1 MHCPLDDAFF
11 YLLMEKSSL
20 KYYILGI
27 GFFFFIVTI
36 IVNGGTNAKWNSI
49 ALGGLMVFFWL
60 FEVLPIYITALF
72 PFIFGIPL
80 GVLDK
85 TQLATSYGDS
95 NVYLFLGGFI
105 LALALEKHDVHKQI
119 AKRIIKLTGN
129 SKSRV
134 LLGFILSTG
143 ILSMWISNT
152 ATALMMLPMALAILA
167 AMPKKNRKSKFTLFL
182 LLSIAYSAS
191 VGGMATLVG
200 SPPNNAMASILNK
213 APYNLNVDF
222 LGWMKI
228 GMPLSFIM
236 MFVVFGVFYLLM
248 GKERNEKI
256 ELEELAYEPWNKSQ
270 VKVIAIFS
278 VVVFLWI
285 TKQLFDSYLGF
296 KYDDFGPALL
306 GSLALFIIPEKGR
319 GTLLDWKDTKD
330 LPWGILILF
339 GGGLAL
345 AEMFKVNGIITDV
358 SNMFMQYTSLGLF
371 LILLLVISVAIF
383 ATELMSNLALVTV
396 FIPVIAEFALQS
408 DYSIVQ
414 LCVPVTLA
422 ASCAF
427 MLPVGTPPN
436 AIVFSSGEIKINQM
450 ARYGFLLNVLAVA
463 IITLFATLFYY

>member
-1 MHCPLDDAFF
+1 MFF
-11 YLLMEKSSL
+11 GATHFFFTMEKSAL

-27 GFFFFIVTI
+27 GFFFFLITVI
-36 IVNGGTNAKWNSI
+36 MSGGQDKFSNSI

-60 FEVLPIYITALF
+60 FEVLPIYVTALF

-85 TQLATSYGDS
+85 SQLATSYGDP

-119 AKRIIKLTGN
+119 AKRIIKITGT
-129 SKSRV
+129 SKARL

-143 ILSMWISNT
+143 ALSMWISNT
-152 ATALMMLPMALAILA
+152 ATALMMLPMGLAIIA
-167 AMPKKNRKSKFTLFL
+167 SMPKKDHKSKFTLFL
-182 LLSIAYSAS
+182 LLSIAYAAS
-191 VGGMATLVG
+191 IGGMATLVG
-200 SPPNNAMASILNK
+200 SPPNNAMASILSK
-213 APYNLNVDF
+213 APYNVEISF
-222 LGWMKI
+222 FEWMKI
-228 GMPLSFIM
+228 GMPVSIIM
-236 MFVVFGVFYLLM
+236 LLAAYFMFYILL
-248 GKERNEKI
+248 GKERHEQI
-256 ELEELAYEPWNKSQ
+256 ELEDFTISKWTPTQL
-270 VKVIAIFS
+270 KVIFIFG

-285 TKQLFDSYLGF
+285 FRSLFADYLGF
-296 KYDDFGPALL
+296 VYDDFGPALL
-306 GSLALFIIPEKGR
+306 GSLALFLIPEKGNS
-319 GTLLDWKDTKD
+319 TLLEWKDTKE

-345 AEMFKVNGIITDV
+345 AEMFKINGVLDKVTTMFAHYQSAGILII
-358 SNMFMQYTSLGLF
+358 
-371 LILLLVISVAIF
+371 LVLVVSVAIF

-396 FIPVIAEFALQS
+396 LTPVIAQFAMQS

-436 AIVFSSGEIKINQM
+436 AIVFSSGEIHINQM
-450 ARYGFLLNVLAVA
+450 ARYGFLLNIAGVI
-463 IITLFATLFYY
+463 IITLFGYFFYT